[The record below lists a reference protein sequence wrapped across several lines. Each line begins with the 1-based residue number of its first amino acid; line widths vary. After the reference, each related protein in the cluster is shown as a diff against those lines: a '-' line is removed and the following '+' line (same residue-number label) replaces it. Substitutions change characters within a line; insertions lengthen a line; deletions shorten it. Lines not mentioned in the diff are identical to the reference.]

1 MLVIDFYVVD
11 VPVEMCCWCEFNV
24 VVECVVV
31 ALVHEVEAAVV
42 DNEKPDVDDKI
53 DDVTV
58 EVCRC

>member
-1 MLVIDFYVVD
+1 M
-11 VPVEMCCWCEFNV
+11 